1 MTSMATEVSTP
12 PVHAHEAEAPSQ
24 IGSAHIIRE
33 ISVVDVLIVIARRK
47 RTVFLVTASF
57 AVAAV
62 IISFLLPPSY
72 TARVTLMTPQQNS
85 TASMLN
91 SQMSGM
97 GAMAAIAGGT
107 LGLKN
112 PNDMY
117 VALLLSRTVEDAM
130 VKRFDL
136 QREYRVR
143 RVSDARTALERHS
156 VLDGSNKD
164 TLIHLSV
171 QDRDPNRAAEIAN
184 GWIEEF
190 KKLSGNLAITEA
202 AQRRVFFE
210 DQLKQTKEELGR
222 AEEALKQTQQT
233 TGLIQLD
240 SQARALIET
249 AAGLRAQIT
258 AKQVQITSLQ
268 TFATDQNAQLVQAQN
283 ELEALR
289 SALAKLGGSDADIQ
303 GGLLVPK
310 GKVPEA
316 GLEYI
321 RRLRDVKYYETI
333 FEILSRQFEMAK
345 LDEARQG
352 AVIQVV
358 DRAVPPDGRSFP
370 NRELIVIGTT
380 FLGFVMGVLFAIARA
395 GLDYWK
401 SQAGRDEK
409 LSTLRQVLSLRKR
422 TASS

>member
-1 MTSMATEVSTP
+1 
-12 PVHAHEAEAPSQ
+12 
-24 IGSAHIIRE
+24 
-33 ISVVDVLIVIARRK
+33 
-47 RTVFLVTASF
+47 
-57 AVAAV
+57 
-62 IISFLLPPSY
+62 
-72 TARVTLMTPQQNS
+72 MTPQQNS
-85 TASMLN
+85 AASMLT

-97 GAMAAIAGGT
+97 GAMAAMAGGT

-136 QREYRVR
+136 QREYHVR
-143 RVSDARTALERHS
+143 RESDARTALERHS
-156 VLDGSNKD
+156 TIDGSNKD

-202 AQRRVFFE
+202 AQRRLFFE
-210 DQLKQTKEELGR
+210 DQLKQTKEDLGH
-222 AEEALKQTQQT
+222 AEEALKKTQQT

-268 TFATDQNAQLVQAQN
+268 TFATDQNAQLVQAQH

-316 GLEYI
+316 GLEYL

-333 FEILSRQFEMAK
+333 FEILSRQFEVAK

-358 DRAVPPDGRSFP
+358 DSAVPPDARSFP
-370 NRELIVIGTT
+370 NRELIVIGAT
-380 FLGFVMGVLFAIARA
+380 FVGFVMGLLFAIARA

-401 SQAGRDEK
+401 SQAGRNER

-422 TASS
+422 TSSS

>member
-1 MTSMATEVSTP
+1 MATEVSTP

>member
-1 MTSMATEVSTP
+1 
-12 PVHAHEAEAPSQ
+12 
-24 IGSAHIIRE
+24 
-33 ISVVDVLIVIARRK
+33 
-47 RTVFLVTASF
+47 
-57 AVAAV
+57 
-62 IISFLLPPSY
+62 
-72 TARVTLMTPQQNS
+72 
-85 TASMLN
+85 
-91 SQMSGM
+91 
-97 GAMAAIAGGT
+97 
-107 LGLKN
+107 
-112 PNDMY
+112 
-117 VALLLSRTVEDAM
+117 
-130 VKRFDL
+130 
-136 QREYRVR
+136 
-143 RVSDARTALERHS
+143 
-156 VLDGSNKD
+156 
-164 TLIHLSV
+164 
-171 QDRDPNRAAEIAN
+171 
-184 GWIEEF
+184 
-190 KKLSGNLAITEA
+190 
-202 AQRRVFFE
+202 
-210 DQLKQTKEELGR
+210 LKQTKEDLGH
-222 AEEALKQTQQT
+222 AEEALKKTQQT

-268 TFATDQNAQLVQAQN
+268 TFATDQNAQLVQAQH

-289 SALAKLGGSDADIQ
+289 AALAKLGGSDADIQ

-321 RRLRDVKYYETI
+321 RKLRDVKYYETI

-358 DRAVPPDGRSFP
+358 DKAVPPDARSFP
-370 NRELIVIGTT
+370 NRELIVIGAS
-380 FLGFVMGVLFAIARA
+380 FIGFVIGLLFVIARA

-409 LSTLRQVLSLRKR
+409 LNTLRQVLSLRKR

>member
-1 MTSMATEVSTP
+1 MATEVSTP
-12 PVHAHEAEAPSQ
+12 PVHVHEAEAPSQ
-24 IGSAHIIRE
+24 IGSAHLIRE

-47 RTVFLVTASF
+47 RTVFLITAGF

-62 IISFLLPPSY
+62 IISLLLPPSY

-85 TASMLN
+85 AASMLT

-97 GAMAAIAGGT
+97 GAMAAMAGGT

-136 QREYRVR
+136 QREYHVR
-143 RVSDARTALERHS
+143 RESDARTALERHS
-156 VLDGSNKD
+156 TIDGSNKD

-202 AQRRVFFE
+202 AQRRLFFE
-210 DQLKQTKEELGR
+210 DQLKQTKEDLGH
-222 AEEALKQTQQT
+222 AEEALKKTQQT

-268 TFATDQNAQLVQAQN
+268 TFATDQNAQLVQAQH

-316 GLEYI
+316 GLEYL

-333 FEILSRQFEMAK
+333 FEILSRQFEVAK

-358 DRAVPPDGRSFP
+358 DSAVPPDARSFP
-370 NRELIVIGTT
+370 NRELIVIGAT
-380 FLGFVMGVLFAIARA
+380 FVGFVMGLLFAIARA

-401 SQAGRDEK
+401 SQAGRNER

-422 TASS
+422 TSSS